1 MDENSVFPIDLKI
14 LEKALKTG
22 IKVKKEEKFETVKGV
37 TVLMWHPMIH
47 KWGIAYGDDM
57 SNAGFAI
64 LEDYGKEWE
73 IA

>member
-14 LEKALKTG
+14 LETALKMG
-22 IKVKKEEKFETVKGV
+22 IKVKKEGKSETVKGV
-37 TVLMWHPMIH
+37 PVLMWHPLIH
-47 KWGIAYGDDM
+47 RWGIAYGDDM